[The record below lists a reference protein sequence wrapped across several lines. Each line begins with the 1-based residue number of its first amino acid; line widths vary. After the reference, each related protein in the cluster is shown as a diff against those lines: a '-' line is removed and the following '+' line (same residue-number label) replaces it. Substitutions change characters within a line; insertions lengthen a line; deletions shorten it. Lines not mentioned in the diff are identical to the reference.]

1 MRIILTGATGYVG
14 EGTLLELL
22 KVKEVEK
29 VLSVSRKPTG
39 IKNEKLEEYLVPD
52 FMQLKK
58 GDSHF
63 VGYDAVFFIAG
74 ITSVGTPKDVYVQ
87 ISQEIPLHFAD
98 IMPDKKQMTF
108 IYLSGAGTDPNGK
121 QFWQKVKGK
130 TEESIKTMGFKRAF
144 AFRPAIMRWAK
155 GQKRIQTMQYFFLP
169 FYPLFRLMGQ
179 GNNMKEIALSLL
191 TLTWKGC
198 PKFAVNPKDISMLA
212 REFDG
217 NTMIDGLCNLDQK
230 KYLEMCGVKSS
241 SDLSEEQLFRYF
253 LSGYG
258 GMMNKTSARMVK
270 SGSFGMPPEDRAK
283 GIAMLRQAFDEN
295 KGFRICF
302 VDGEGIMGGDVEPG
316 PTHFEMELSDA
327 ENDEIICLL

>member
-39 IKNEKLEEYLVPD
+39 IKNEKLEEYLIPD
-52 FMQLKK
+52 FLQLKK
-58 GDSHF
+58 DDSHF

-98 IMPDKKQMTF
+98 IMPNKELMTF

-191 TLTWKGC
+191 TLTWKGY
-198 PKFAVNPKDISMLA
+198 PKFAVNPKDITKLA
-212 REFDG
+212 KEFG
-217 NTMIDGLCNLDQK
+217 RNTMIDGLCNLDPK

-258 GMMNKTSARMVK
+258 GFLNKNSAMRVK
-270 SGSFGMPPEDRAK
+270 SGFFGMTQDYREK
-283 GIAMLRQAFDEN
+283 GIAMLRQAFDEDTIF
-295 KGFRICF
+295 KIYF
-302 VDGEGIMGGDVEPG
+302 VDGEGIMGGDVDPG
-316 PTHFEMELSDA
+316 PTHFEMELSDTKDD
-327 ENDEIICLL
+327 NLNYLL